1 MNKIQV
7 LDCTLR
13 DGGYCNKCRFGFEN
27 EKKIVH
33 GLVEA
38 NVDIIECGFLM
49 NTVEYDEDVTRFTSL
64 DEVAKIIP
72 KDKEGKTFVMLTDYG
87 KYRPEDLPEYDG
99 ASVDG
104 LRVAFHKK
112 DRVVALEECKEIKNK
127 GYKVF
132 VQAMVSLSYAD
143 EEFLDLI
150 RRVNE
155 LEPYAFY
162 IVDSFGM
169 MKRKDL
175 TRLFYL
181 VEHNLNEKIKIGFHS
196 HNNMQLA
203 YSNAQSLVDLHSDRE
218 LIIDSSVYGMGRG
231 AGNLNT
237 ELFVQYLNDNA
248 DGNYDIKPLLSIIDE
263 ILNEFYQRNY
273 WGYSLPNYLSA
284 AHNAHPNY
292 AGYLDDKKTLTVEN
306 MNEIFDMMDEDKKV
320 SYDKDYIEQL
330 YLRYMATGKS
340 QEEHKAEM
348 QEKIKGKTILLIAP
362 GKSSIEEKQK
372 IATFIDEDVVTISV
386 NYNYPLVNTDYIFL
400 SNLRRF
406 RELETSS
413 RKKCIVTSN
422 IPADNVYIQ
431 TKYRDL
437 LCDIEA
443 VKDNAGLMA
452 IKYFAQMGAKKIY
465 LAGFDGYSHDEKEN
479 YGEFSAIA
487 LADPSDFDW
496 DSLFDGVTWFHWTGI
511 NPALSDNMI
520 QICEQGCRKAKEKG
534 ITISCDLNYRKNLWS
549 PEKAQKIMSS
559 LIQYVDVCIAN
570 EEDADKVLGIKA
582 PNNNVELG
590 QLNKS
595 GYEYVAKEIC
605 NRFGCKKVAI
615 TLRESINASHN
626 GWSGMLY
633 DRSGT
638 VNYSAHYD
646 VDIVDRVG
654 GGDSFTGAII
664 YSLITGKSDKS
675 AIEFAVAA
683 SCLKQSIEGDYNRV
697 TVNDVENLVNNGGN
711 GRVER

>member
-1 MNKIQV
+1 MSKIQV

-13 DGGYCNKCRFGFEN
+13 DGGYCNNCRFGFEN
-27 EKKIVH
+27 ERKIVH

-38 NVDIIECGFLM
+38 NIDIIECGFLM
-49 NTVEYDEDVTRFTSL
+49 NTVKYDKDVTKFTSL
-64 DEVAKIIP
+64 DEVANIIP
-72 KDKEGKTFVMLTDYG
+72 QNKEGKTFVMLTDYG
-87 KYRPEDLPEYDG
+87 KYRPEDLPENDG
-99 ASVDG
+99 TSVDG

-112 DRVVALEECKEIKNK
+112 DRVAALEECKAIKSK

-132 VQAMVSLSYAD
+132 VQAMVSLSYTD

-181 VEHNLNEKIKIGFHS
+181 VEHNLKENIKIGFHS

-218 LIIDSSVYGMGRG
+218 LIIDASVYGMGRG

-237 ELFVQYLNDNA
+237 ELFVQYLKDNA

-340 QEEHKAEM
+340 QEEHKAELI
-348 QEKIKGKTILLIAP
+348 ENLNGKTVLLIAP
-362 GKSSIEEKQK
+362 GKSSIEEKDE
-372 IATFIDEDVVTISV
+372 ITSFVNEDVVTVSV
-386 NYNYPLVNTDYIFL
+386 NYNYSLVDTDYIFL

-406 RELETSS
+406 RELDASNRE
-413 RKKCIVTSN
+413 KCIVTSN
-422 IPADNVYIQ
+422 IPADNVYLQ

-452 IKYFAQMGAKKIY
+452 IKFFTQMGVKKIY

-479 YGEFSAIA
+479 YGYNTWY
-487 LADPSDFDW
+487 SDAFNSSFFYRLW
-496 DSLFDGVTWFHWTGI
+496 KISQGFYKCEDGENHK
-511 NPALSDNMI
+511 
-520 QICEQGCRKAKEKG
+520 R
-534 ITISCDLNYRKNLWS
+534 
-549 PEKAQKIMSS
+549 
-559 LIQYVDVCIAN
+559 
-570 EEDADKVLGIKA
+570 
-582 PNNNVELG
+582 
-590 QLNKS
+590 NK
-595 GYEYVAKEIC
+595 K
-605 NRFGCKKVAI
+605 R
-615 TLRESINASHN
+615 
-626 GWSGMLY
+626 
-633 DRSGT
+633 
-638 VNYSAHYD
+638 
-646 VDIVDRVG
+646 
-654 GGDSFTGAII
+654 
-664 YSLITGKSDKS
+664 
-675 AIEFAVAA
+675 
-683 SCLKQSIEGDYNRV
+683 
-697 TVNDVENLVNNGGN
+697 
-711 GRVER
+711 

>member
-13 DGGYCNKCRFGFEN
+13 DGGYCNDCRFGFEN

-49 NTVEYDEDVTRFTSL
+49 NTVEYDKDVTRFSSL

-72 KDKEGKTFVMLTDYG
+72 KNKEGKTFVMLTDYG
-87 KYRPEDLPEYDG
+87 KYRPEDLPEYNG
-99 ASVDG
+99 VSVDG

-112 DRVVALEECKEIKNK
+112 DRVVALEECKKIKNK

-132 VQAMVSLSYAD
+132 VQAMVSLSYTD

-306 MNEIFDMMDEDKKV
+306 MNEIFDMMDEDKRI
-320 SYDKDYIEQL
+320 SYDKEYIEQL

-340 QEEHKAEM
+340 QEEHKTEL

-362 GKSSIEEKQK
+362 GKSSTEEREK
-372 IATFIDEDVVTISV
+372 IASFINEDVVTISV

-406 RELETSS
+406 RELDASNRE
-413 RKKCIVTSN
+413 KCIVTSN

-431 TKYRDL
+431 TKYREL

-452 IKYFAQMGAKKIY
+452 IKYFTQMGAKKIY

-479 YGEFSAIA
+479 I
-487 LADPSDFDW
+487 
-496 DSLFDGVTWFHWTGI
+496 
-511 NPALSDNMI
+511 
-520 QICEQGCRKAKEKG
+520 
-534 ITISCDLNYRKNLWS
+534 ISIYEGMTEMLKKY
-549 PEKAQKIMSS
+549 SS
-559 LIQYVDVCIAN
+559 I
-570 EEDADKVLGIKA
+570 
-582 PNNNVELG
+582 VELKFLTE
-590 QLNKS
+590 QH
-595 GYEYVAKEIC
+595 YVKI
-605 NRFGCKKVAI
+605 
-615 TLRESINASHN
+615 
-626 GWSGMLY
+626 
-633 DRSGT
+633 
-638 VNYSAHYD
+638 
-646 VDIVDRVG
+646 
-654 GGDSFTGAII
+654 
-664 YSLITGKSDKS
+664 
-675 AIEFAVAA
+675 
-683 SCLKQSIEGDYNRV
+683 
-697 TVNDVENLVNNGGN
+697 
-711 GRVER
+711 